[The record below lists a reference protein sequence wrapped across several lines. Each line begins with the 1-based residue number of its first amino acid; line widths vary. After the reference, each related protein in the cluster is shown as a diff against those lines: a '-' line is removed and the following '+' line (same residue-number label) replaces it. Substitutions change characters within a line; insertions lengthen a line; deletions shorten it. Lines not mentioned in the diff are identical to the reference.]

1 MASKIIPL
9 IPKHT
14 VYVEPFAGGASIF
27 FMKPVPKVT
36 NIGHYREVINYTNG
50 LVHNF
55 YLQMR
60 DNQDELLRLIALT
73 PYSKMDHEIA
83 VSICKKGCGDKI
95 KLAWAF
101 YVNINM
107 SFSNQL
113 NCGWRRNKFRRNSSF
128 SWYSKIE
135 SILKFSERLK
145 GVFIDNID
153 ALDCIKLWDSP
164 QTFFY
169 CDPPYVNANQG
180 HYSGYSQDDLEKLI
194 GTLGRIKGSFILSG
208 YNNGCYPDSWERF
221 EFNAYSSAKL
231 GSNGKNGKR
240 KEIVLRKQ
248 ASEPR
253 EAIKKIYRT
262 MDLNETKAFI
272 EDWQQ

>member
-14 VYVEPFAGGASIF
+14 IYVEPFAGGASIF

-36 NIGHYREVINYTNG
+36 NSNHYREVINDTNG

-73 PYSKMDHEIA
+73 PYSKRDYEIA

-101 YVNINM
+101 YINISM
-107 SFSNQL
+107 SFSNKL
-113 NCGWRRNKFRRNSSF
+113 NSGWSRNKFSCNSSF

-180 HYSGYSQDDLEKLI
+180 HYSGYSQDDLDKLI
-194 GTLGRIKGSFILSG
+194 DTLGRIKGSFILSG
-208 YNNGCYPDSWERF
+208 YNNGAYPDSWGRF

-253 EAIKKIYRT
+253 EKIKKIYRT